1 MFYGLYI
8 EDETLRPSSAD
19 DLHNYLCFGE
29 FQGFENFDH
38 TIVFHFPTLNRD
50 VTVRIVSTAHFKS
63 KDETEWNIDYYVD
76 GTKVTPVPN
85 GILPIVLQ

>member
-1 MFYGLYI
+1 M
-8 EDETLRPSSAD
+8 
-19 DLHNYLCFGE
+19 
-29 FQGFENFDH
+29 
-38 TIVFHFPTLNRD
+38 FHFPTLNRD